1 MKLFFEEYPYPAEVL
16 GSYGVPSHY
25 RVKLKNGFE
34 CLPYVGYFFSAEKN
48 DTFFILPK
56 VFIIHDEK
64 TGKDLAFQVYDPIE
78 IIDTRDD
85 GNPLQRGRETELVFD
100 LSTWLYRAITRYK
113 ERNLDTTTVEL
124 AAIQNVVSVN
134 GENSQTFLDIILA
147 LIRFHNEHHSLLVFI
162 SKLHNRGDQRIDWGR
177 TVRRIPP
184 VFQDGDPFYVRFV
197 NRTRTVDFDEEL
209 IVLFYSV
216 LGYLHH
222 TFNFKTEWDLRYKIL
237 PPQQVE
243 QLIVS
248 QRGTR
253 ILRKIRK
260 KYFTDV
266 FVALWRLL
274 YTFFERAEKVANK
287 SYHDETLMVKNFNL
301 VFEDMIDQM
310 LSDDTKKKHSE
321 LKDQPDGKIVDHIY
335 LDRSLI
341 DASNIY
347 FIGDSKYYKDRSDLG
362 ENSIFKQFTYAKNA
376 IQINMDVFNN
386 KERFLDPDTRYR
398 DELTEGYNPSP
409 NFFIRGV
416 VDPDD
421 MRGSTSGLEDQ
432 EGVYRPS
439 CQFKNRFFD
448 RDTLITQEYNINFLY
463 VLSSYVLRG
472 EDAHSKQKIH
482 DQFRKNMEKAYNAH
496 YEFFVLIPR
505 DGKTAEEAFNKLNFK
520 RVIGKLFCPYEE
532 NKYLILALDKNCKDQ
547 NAAVRTYLDT
557 YFHQVPYVLGKDGS
571 DEVYEGWVKDAAS
584 VEATAE

>member
-1 MKLFFEEYPYPAEVL
+1 MKLFFEEYPYPAGVL

>member
-1 MKLFFEEYPYPAEVL
+1 MKLFFEEYPYPAGVL

-496 YEFFVLIPR
+496 YEFFVLIPK
-505 DGKTAEEAFNKLNFK
+505 DGKNAEEAFNKLNFK

-547 NAAVRTYLDT
+547 NSAVRTYLDT

-571 DEVYEGWVKDAAS
+571 DEVYEGWVKVRDAAR
-584 VEATAE
+584 

>member
-1 MKLFFEEYPYPAEVL
+1 MKLFFEEYPYPAGVL

-347 FIGDSKYYKDRSDLG
+347 FIGDSKYYKDRTDLG

-547 NAAVRTYLDT
+547 NSAVRTYLDT

-571 DEVYEGWVKDAAS
+571 DEVYEGWVKVRDAAR
-584 VEATAE
+584 

>member
-1 MKLFFEEYPYPAEVL
+1 MKLFFEEYPYPAGVL

-571 DEVYEGWVKDAAS
+571 DEVYEGWVKVRDAAR
-584 VEATAE
+584 